1 MTPLHPKL
9 NWETFERER
18 ARRKRRKFF
27 WWFSAALGMLG
38 LLALGVYSFTQQPEQ
53 PVLAEKAE
61 QEMSGPQKQ
70 MQQEANAVA
79 ELPET
84 EEPVLPSQP
93 QRIVTRSAAAKSSEK
108 SFANTPPARITTL
121 PAQDKPVQEQPKET
135 LENKEGSTAVREPIP
150 TAVIMAEA
158 TAVVD
163 QEASLPADVASEPSA
178 DSLTVALE
186 NIPNHQPS
194 KRNAKVNSAWSVYLG
209 WTPWHLAEFET
220 AAPGASNLV
229 YRPLNSINLGLGIDF
244 YATSKMKLRLEP
256 QFVFQR
262 FQMQF
267 EGDISAFE
275 VAPGSVVGYLQGTK
289 GIVVPVISDT
299 VRGTSRVRA
308 YQNGS
313 LQELNVP
320 VSMSTTLWNRGPL
333 QLRLNLSAGLHY
345 VFALRGSWF
354 NGTEVYALQ
363 RPDNRL
369 GLLGGGGLLFSYQP
383 GLLVYQAGVS
393 SMYRGATTDRQ
404 LPWRHQLQLSVAVPL
419 RKR

>member
-27 WWFSAALGMLG
+27 WWFSSALGMLG
-38 LLALGVYSFTQQPEQ
+38 LLALGVYSFTHQPEQ
-53 PVLAEKAE
+53 PVLANKAV
-61 QEMSGPQKQ
+61 QEMHQPSQPI
-70 MQQEANAVA
+70 QQEANAVV
-79 ELPET
+79 EVPET
-84 EEPVLPSQP
+84 FEPVLPSQP
-93 QRIVTRSAAAKSSEK
+93 QRTVIRGAAVK
-108 SFANTPPARITTL
+108 SFNKSLANTPIAQIATL
-121 PAQDKPVQEQPKET
+121 SAPDNTVQEQPKQAVES
-135 LENKEGSTAVREPIP
+135 KEGSSAVRESQVTLP
-150 TAVIMAEA
+150 AA
-158 TAVVD
+158 TAVADKQVNTPGD
-163 QEASLPADVASEPSA
+163 AASTVSA

-186 NIPNHQPS
+186 NLPKQQPS

-244 YATSKMKLRLEP
+244 YTTSKMKLRLEP
-256 QFVFQR
+256 QFVLQR

-354 NGTEVYALQ
+354 NGSELYTLQ

-404 LPWRHQLQLSVAVPL
+404 LPWRHQLQLSVAMPL